1 VEKSKDEEP
10 ELIEESRN
18 MTDLSLQSRLESL
31 LALPQETE
39 WVEFKHNYT
48 DPEQIGEYLSAL
60 SNSAAL
66 HDQTR
71 AWLIWG
77 VRDGDH
83 AVLGTTFRPRHEKV
97 GNQNLEGWLTTK
109 TYPRVDFRIHEFEY
123 QGGLPLVIFEI
134 IPCWHTPVRFG
145 DHEFIRVGS
154 TKRRLKDYPEKE
166 RELWQRFRRTPFER
180 TVCTDSAN
188 GSRVL
193 ELIDYPALFEV
204 LALPLPE
211 GRAGILEKMVQEKF
225 IMEAG
230 QDCFHI
236 TNLGAILFA
245 KKLADFD
252 SLSRKAVRIISYKGR
267 NRVQTIRELPL
278 AKSKGYAN
286 GFEEVIRYI
295 NEQLPANEV
304 LGQAF
309 RREVR
314 MYPEV
319 AIRELV
325 ANALIHQDFSVGG
338 DGPKVEIFEDRVE
351 ITNPGRPLID
361 TLRFLDE
368 PPQSRNEQLAAM
380 MRRMNICEERGSGID
395 KVLFAIELHQLP
407 APEFRVTDHH
417 TVAIL
422 YSAMPPAR
430 MDKPDRIR
438 ACYLH
443 ACLRRVSNDTMTNE
457 TLRTRLGLEEKDYP
471 KASRI
476 IREAIEVGLVKPHDP
491 ENRSRK
497 HAKYLPFWA

>member
-1 VEKSKDEEP
+1 
-10 ELIEESRN
+10 
-18 MTDLSLQSRLESL
+18 
-31 LALPQETE
+31 
-39 WVEFKHNYT
+39 
-48 DPEQIGEYLSAL
+48 
-60 SNSAAL
+60 
-66 HDQTR
+66 
-71 AWLIWG
+71 
-77 VRDGDH
+77 
-83 AVLGTTFRPRHEKV
+83 
-97 GNQNLEGWLTTK
+97 
-109 TYPRVDFRIHEFEY
+109 
-123 QGGLPLVIFEI
+123 
-134 IPCWHTPVRFG
+134 
-145 DHEFIRVGS
+145 
-154 TKRRLKDYPEKE
+154 
-166 RELWQRFRRTPFER
+166 
-180 TVCTDSAN
+180 
-188 GSRVL
+188 
-193 ELIDYPALFEV
+193 

-230 QDCFHI
+230 QDRFNI

-252 SLSRKAVRIISYKGR
+252 SLSRKAVRVISYKGR
-267 NRVQTIRELPL
+267 NRVQTIRELPV

-361 TLRFLDE
+361 TLRFVDE
-368 PPQSRNEQLAAM
+368 PPQSRNEHLAAM

-395 KVLFAIELHQLP
+395 KVLFEIELHQLP
-407 APEFRVTDHH
+407 APEFRVTDQH

-422 YSAMPPAR
+422 YAAMPLAR

-457 TLRTRLGLEEKDYP
+457 TYEPAWDWRKRTTLKPQGSSVRRSGSGWSNRMILKTAAGNTPNTYP
-471 KASRI
+471 SGPEILCAAHVQLSAWFTSMDRI
-476 IREAIEVGLVKPHDP
+476 KGRFMIG
-491 ENRSRK
+491 NRQNC
-497 HAKYLPFWA
+497 A